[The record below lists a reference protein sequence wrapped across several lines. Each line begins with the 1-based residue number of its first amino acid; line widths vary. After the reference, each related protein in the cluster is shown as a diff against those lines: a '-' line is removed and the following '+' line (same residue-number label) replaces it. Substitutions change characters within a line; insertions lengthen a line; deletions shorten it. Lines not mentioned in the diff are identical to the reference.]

1 MRSAFFAA
9 CFAALAA
16 VVVVVVAA
24 PSHAAGALATGRCGA
39 YGYSSDD
46 ASAEA
51 AAQRARAQCKGKDC
65 KVVTSFAKT
74 CAAFAIDAKNT
85 CGPSGWAKAAS
96 LARAQNIASEQCHR
110 FGGKTCVIRAWVCDA
125 RG

>member
-1 MRSAFFAA
+1 MRSASFTA
-9 CFAALAA
+9 CFAALAILVSA
-16 VVVVVVAA
+16 E
-24 PSHAAGALATGRCGA
+24 SHAAGALATGRCGA
-39 YGYSSDD
+39 YGYSYDD
-46 ASAEA
+46 VSAEA

-96 LARAQNIASEQCHR
+96 LAQAQNVASQQCHR

>member
-1 MRSAFFAA
+1 MRTTCFAA
-9 CFAALAA
+9 CFAALAIL
-16 VVVVVVAA
+16 V
-24 PSHAAGALATGRCGA
+24 STQSQAAGALATGRCGA

-46 ASAEA
+46 VSLEA

-65 KVVTSFAKT
+65 KVVASFAKT
-74 CAAFAIDAKNT
+74 CAAFAIDAKNS

-96 LARAQNIASEQCHR
+96 LAHAQNIAAEQCHR
-110 FGGKTCVIRAWVCDA
+110 FGAKSCVIRAWVCDS